1 MVQLKHT
8 RILLL
13 FFLILLILSYH
24 VRSGLLTLITV

>member
-8 RILLL
+8 RILL

-24 VRSGLLTLITV
+24 VRSGLLNLITV